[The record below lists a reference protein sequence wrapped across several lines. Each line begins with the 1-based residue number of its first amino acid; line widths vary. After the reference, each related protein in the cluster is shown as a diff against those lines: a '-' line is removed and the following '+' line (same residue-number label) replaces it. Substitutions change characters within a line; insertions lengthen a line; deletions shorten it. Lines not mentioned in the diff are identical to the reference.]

1 MAEFHGDI
9 SHQVEQLRI
18 YVNVHFMPFFFLQS
32 YSDSIRKWSDFKNLS
47 SLKLNFMFV
56 FKNG

>member
-18 YVNVHFMPFFFLQS
+18 YVNVHFMPFFFCNHILTVS
-32 YSDSIRKWSDFKNLS
+32 G
-47 SLKLNFMFV
+47 
-56 FKNG
+56 NGQISRTYLP